1 MDAVLTLKWKTDCS
15 LGRYST
21 AGLEVGSLSFRLRL
35 QDLQIKGK
43 PDRGK
48 SMCAKSFIAELQPD
62 TFNII
67 LSMEGIMS

>member
-15 LGRYST
+15 LGRYSA

-43 PDRGK
+43 PERGK
-48 SMCAKSFIAELQPD
+48 SMCAKSFVAEFQPD
-62 TFNII
+62 TLDVI
-67 LSMEGIMS
+67 LSIGRIMS